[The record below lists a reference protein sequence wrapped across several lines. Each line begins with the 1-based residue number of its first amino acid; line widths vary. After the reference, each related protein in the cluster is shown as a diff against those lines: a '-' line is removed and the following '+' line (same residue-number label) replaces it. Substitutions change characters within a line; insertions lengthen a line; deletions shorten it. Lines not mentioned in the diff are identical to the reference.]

1 MTRADDPSNTA
12 GQRWMIEVTDPADP
26 SVVRVFTGSTE
37 EEAEAAA
44 DAALGVTDAN
54 EREQQ

>member
-1 MTRADDPSNTA
+1 MTNAHDPSNAA
-12 GQRWMIEVTDPADP
+12 GQRWSIEVTDPEDP
-26 SVVRVFTGSTE
+26 SVVHVFTGSTE